1 MVFFVNTGK
10 DRFMKYFLTIA
21 LTNGQGCFIKVFMK
35 LYKIRS

>member
-21 LTNGQGCFIKVFMK
+21 LIFDFCDTGLKAIWFSG
-35 LYKIRS
+35 